1 MPAKRTAIPRV
12 RGVFV
17 DTSGWYALVDVSDPA
32 HERSRAWLERNRLP
46 LVTTDYVF
54 DETLTL
60 IRTSL
65 GHREA
70 VKFGE
75 KLLASRLARLVNVTK
90 ADKDRAWELFKRYDD
105 KVLSF
110 TDCTSFAVMERLG
123 LDTAFTLDHDFKAM
137 GYSVVPD

>member
-1 MPAKRTAIPRV
+1 M
-12 RGVFV
+12 
-17 DTSGWYALVDVSDPA
+17 
-32 HERSRAWLERNRLP
+32 
-46 LVTTDYVF
+46 
-54 DETLTL
+54 

-110 TDCTSFAVMERLG
+110 TDCASFAVMERLG
-123 LDTAFTLDHDFKAM
+123 LDTALDHDFKAM
-137 GYSVVPD
+137 GYSVMPD